1 MRGASLAVLIALVLL
16 GLTVL
21 AKNSRKKS
29 NLFFAL
35 LTFSAAG
42 WVGSNLLVDLAG
54 DSHNLSSALLWA
66 RLAIIGPTFVALF
79 FLYFS
84 RTFGRETR
92 QSLLFYLLT
101 AIPVLGV
108 LALAPTSYSVT
119 SVSLESWGVQVAP
132 GLLYSLFTP
141 FFGTYILWGIWNLIQ
156 ARRRSG
162 SANEKMQL
170 NYLLS
175 GIGVTIAVGLVTN
188 LIFLQQGN
196 GQLAS
201 AGPLST
207 IIFVGA
213 SAYAIIRHRL
223 MDIRLVVAR
232 SIAYSLLVLILGA
245 LYTGGLFALQA
256 VFFKESLGSGQII
269 SSSILALLIAI
280 TAQPLKRILERVTD
294 GIFFRDRYDQTEL
307 LARLSRVVSST
318 IILETLTKRVLT
330 EVLESM
336 RLEGGAIVVID
347 REEKLLIQ
355 NQNLLTKRL
364 ALADVESFF
373 HRHSLTVFDD
383 LPEGRKKALL
393 RGLGVSV
400 VVPLESREGVIG
412 LILLGAKKSGDPFS
426 ESDLEV
432 LEILAPEL
440 AVGIENARAYHQIER
455 FNETLRLKV
464 ERATRKL
471 REANSHL
478 RELDKAKD
486 EFISLA
492 SHQLRTPLTAIKG
505 YLSMVADGDA
515 GKLGA
520 KQREFIE
527 IAAGGAERMAS
538 LIDDLLNVSRM
549 DAGRFLIERVP
560 TDLSEMVEQEMRELA
575 THASARHLLLT
586 YHAPRTRVPILMLDS
601 TKTRQVIINFIDN
614 AIYYTKEGGVEVSLE
629 KVGETVEFRVKD
641 TGIGISPEDQQ
652 KLFTKFY
659 RASNARDVRPDGTGL
674 GLYLAKEVVESQGGE
689 IICESKLGEGST
701 FGFRFKIPKRPRRS
715 LTKPVVAAYH
725 RRRAKH
731 LV

>member
-1 MRGASLAVLIALVLL
+1 VSVSFLAAIAVVLLNITLGLFTLAGNPRRLANVSFASACFLLAIWTGANYLADHDVANSLLWTRVTFLSVTLALLALVLFASSFPRRFIRSTLFIGAASAVSLVMLVLESTPAFIPSVSFDGKTSNVVTGPLYPLFVVYLAVYVLGML
-16 GLTVL
+16 GLIWYARQKAQGADRQRLRYLTLGIGLMIAL
-21 AKNSRKKS
+21 AMI
-29 NLFFAL
+29 
-35 LTFSAAG
+35 T
-42 WVGSNLLVDLAG
+42 NLLLPLILGTNDLARYG
-54 DSHNLSSALLWA
+54 TYATVVFIAL
-66 RLAIIGPTFVALF
+66 
-79 FLYFS
+79 
-84 RTFGRETR
+84 
-92 QSLLFYLLT
+92 
-101 AIPVLGV
+101 
-108 LALAPTSYSVT
+108 TSY
-119 SVSLESWGVQVAP
+119 
-132 GLLYSLFTP
+132 
-141 FFGTYILWGIWNLIQ
+141 
-156 ARRRSG
+156 
-162 SANEKMQL
+162 
-170 NYLLS
+170 
-175 GIGVTIAVGLVTN
+175 
-188 LIFLQQGN
+188 
-196 GQLAS
+196 
-201 AGPLST
+201 
-207 IIFVGA
+207 
-213 SAYAIIRHRL
+213 AIVRHRL
-223 MDIRLVVAR
+223 MDIRLVMAR
-232 SIAYSLLVLILGA
+232 SVAYSLLVLILGSGYSA
-245 LYTGGLFALQA
+245 GLFMLQA
-256 VFFKESLGSGQII
+256 AFFRQEVGMIQIGS
-269 SSSILALLIAI
+269 SAILALIMAL
-280 TAQPLKRILERVTD
+280 TFQPLRQLLERVTD
-294 GIFFRDRYDQTEL
+294 GIFFRDRYDQTEF

-336 RLEGGAIVVID
+336 RLAGGAIVVMD

-355 NQNLLTKRL
+355 NQKLLTKRL

-373 HRHSLTVFDD
+373 HRHSLTIFDD

-432 LEILAPEL
+432 FEILSPEL